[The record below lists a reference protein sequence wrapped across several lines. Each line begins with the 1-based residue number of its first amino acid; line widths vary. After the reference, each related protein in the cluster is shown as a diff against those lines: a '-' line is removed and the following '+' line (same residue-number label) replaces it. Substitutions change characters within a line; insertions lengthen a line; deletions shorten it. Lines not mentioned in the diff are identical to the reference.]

1 MKGAFHD
8 KCMHILID
16 FDTSVL
22 DSDNFLLYMFTLM
35 QSRMCKVLRPWTP
48 IRVPLGPPLGPMFS
62 LGFKCQTLKLYDV
75 SCITLVQ
82 FS

>member
-35 QSRMCKVLRPWTP
+35 QSKDVQSFTP
-48 IRVPLGPPLGPMFS
+48 MD
-62 LGFKCQTLKLYDV
+62 TY
-75 SCITLVQ
+75 
-82 FS
+82 